1 MMKAYLLTVFSGE
14 HAAGNPAGVVVLD
27 DWLDTVTLQQLARH
41 LAQPV
46 TTFVVYDESHGGSQY
61 SVRWFS
67 QQAEINLC
75 GHGSLA
81 AAAVLLE
88 FGEQA
93 PGDAGTATEV
103 DADADVEP
111 EAEANTVTLT
121 SEHGTVIVRRDGPRY
136 HMTLPGWQPN
146 RLPDL
151 KRYLKQISLPVVD
164 SFATRDLVLVAE
176 SPDVVRQFTPDMA
189 VLAAIA
195 DYHAVILTAQDGSD
209 GYVLRY
215 FAPKIGIDE
224 DIATGSAQCSLAPYW
239 LEQLG
244 RETLKVT
251 QLSAQGGAFVVRQQ
265 GEGHI
270 SLQVEVRLVSVVQLP

>member
-1 MMKAYLLTVFSGE
+1 MKAYLLTVFSGE
-14 HAAGNPAGVVVLD
+14 QAAGNPAGVVVLD
-27 DWLDTVTLQQLARH
+27 DWLDTATLQQIARQ

-46 TTFVVYDESHGGSQY
+46 TTFVVHDESQY
-61 SVRWFS
+61 AVRWFS

-93 PGDAGTATEV
+93 FGDAGTETEV
-103 DADADVEP
+103 AADVETA
-111 EAEANTVTLT
+111 AEANTMTLT
-121 SEHGTVIVRRDGPRY
+121 SEHGTVIVRKDGARY

-146 RLPDL
+146 RSPDL
-151 KRYLKQISLPVVD
+151 KRYLKQIGLPVID

-176 SPDVVRQFTPDMA
+176 SPALVRQFTPDMA

-224 DIATGSAQCSLAPYW
+224 DIATGSAQCSLALYW

-270 SLQVEVRLVSVVQLP
+270 SLQVEVRLVSVLNLP

>member
-1 MMKAYLLTVFSGE
+1 MKAYLLTVFSGE
-14 HAAGNPAGVVVLD
+14 QAAGNPAGVVVLD
-27 DWLDTVTLQQLARH
+27 DWLDTATLQQIARH

-61 SVRWFS
+61 AVRWFS

-93 PGDAGTATEV
+93 FGDAGTATEGET
-103 DADADVEP
+103 DVESQA
-111 EAEANTVTLT
+111 EDEANTVTLS
-121 SEHGTVIVRRDGPRY
+121 SEHGTVIVRKDGPRY

-146 RLPDL
+146 RSPDL
-151 KRYLKQISLPVVD
+151 KRYLKQIGLPVID

-176 SPDVVRQFTPDMA
+176 SPDVVRQFTPDRE

-239 LEQLG
+239 LELLG

-251 QLSAQGGAFVVRQQ
+251 QLSAQGGAFVVRHQ

-270 SLQVEVRLVSVVQLP
+270 SLQVEVRLVSVLNLP